1 MTTETNRVHRLVA
14 LRVDMARA
22 TWRYT
27 FWNCA
32 AYALMPVLVPV
43 LCILSRIRRKPIDF
57 GVVVHQC
64 DHPGGG

>member
-1 MTTETNRVHRLVA
+1 MTTETNQDHRFVA
-14 LRVDMARA
+14 LRVSMAPY

-27 FWNCA
+27 FWICVT
-32 AYALMPVLVPV
+32 YALLPVLVPV

-64 DHPGGG
+64 DHPEGE